1 MGFPVFIPSDQVLRN
16 HEKKSAETKVISQK
30 IKLKKLEKTLKQQ
43 LSEEQRAFETKVFSG
58 RKFSEIQKYLKA
70 IRRND
75 GWPSNMKWG
84 NNLAECPEEMAELL
98 NKHFQ
103 SVFSPGTPQN
113 NVNYLQPLQIDCIS
127 TVKVTEEK
135 IKLILESLCVSKSAG
150 PDGISPQVL

>member
-16 HEKKSAETKVISQK
+16 HETKSAETKVISQDY
-30 IKLKKLEKTLKQQ
+30 KKLEKTLKQQ

-98 NKHFQ
+98 NIFRA
-103 SVFSPGTPQN
+103 FS
-113 NVNYLQPLQIDCIS
+113 LL
-127 TVKVTEEK
+127 ELHK
-135 IKLILESLCVSKSAG
+135 IMLTTCNRFKLIVSA
-150 PDGISPQVL
+150 P